1 LKGVEEENR
10 VLTTWTGTRFNEF
23 KFSLEKLEKHVNE
36 QTDENARFQWECKS
50 TLNFLQDAIEKQDN
64 YIQDAMQKQNEENKR
79 LSTMLEDTNKSILN
93 SLQDAMEKQNN
104 YIQDAMQKQNEENK
118 RVSTLIEEIEE
129 ELAQVTQQTSGIER
143 AIEQMIVVEEE
154 LQEKQERLSSR
165 SEQITE
171 KMENLTAKE
180 KETQEQMFQVISDIS
195 ELKFI
200 VTVQEQTKKEYDA
213 EMDEKILEYGRK
225 SIEDNQKLQDSVN
238 VIKQGLDKA
247 NEDVESLRCQDDVL
261 KQGLDKANQDVESL
275 RCRED
280 VLKQDLDKAKEDV
293 ESLRCRE
300 DVLKQD
306 VECLLC
312 QEDDNA
318 QLLHR
323 LENDLTQ
330 ATDKL
335 RQEVDAL
342 KDTEL
347 KKDTELEEELLKVE
361 ERIFNLSAR
370 HADVLQQFDA
380 HRMSVQEQMEELI
393 PMRSSVH
400 EMNALLDTVKT
411 ELDTKAGVEN
421 VEVLSN
427 QLCKIQRQ
435 NKGPTSFTWVLTKE
449 EMESF
454 KHELRSP
461 FFTLRDVDKLQ
472 IKLHPRGRVT
482 SLAGFSSIALVRRRQ
497 TTNPFETEEE
507 PLNVSFTCG
516 SQTSKSRELDEWDD
530 EFDAAVVENFVQTEE
545 LTSEITVTVAY
556 S

>member
-1 LKGVEEENR
+1 MGESLRCRED
-10 VLTTWTGTRFNEF
+10 VL
-23 KFSLEKLEKHVNE
+23 
-36 QTDENARFQWECKS
+36 
-50 TLNFLQDAIEKQDN
+50 KQD
-64 YIQDAMQKQNEENKR
+64 
-79 LSTMLEDTNKSILN
+79 
-93 SLQDAMEKQNN
+93 
-104 YIQDAMQKQNEENK
+104 
-118 RVSTLIEEIEE
+118 
-129 ELAQVTQQTSGIER
+129 
-143 AIEQMIVVEEE
+143 
-154 LQEKQERLSSR
+154 
-165 SEQITE
+165 
-171 KMENLTAKE
+171 
-180 KETQEQMFQVISDIS
+180 
-195 ELKFI
+195 
-200 VTVQEQTKKEYDA
+200 
-213 EMDEKILEYGRK
+213 
-225 SIEDNQKLQDSVN
+225 
-238 VIKQGLDKA
+238 LDKA
-247 NEDVESLRCQDDVL
+247 KEDVESLRCRDDVL

-275 RCRED
+275 RCRDD
-280 VLKQDLDKAKEDV
+280 VLKQDLDKAKEDVKSLRCREDVLKQDV

-347 KKDTELEEELLKVE
+347 KKELLKVE

-400 EMNALLDTVKT
+400 EMNALLDSVKT

>member
-1 LKGVEEENR
+1 MDTPGADELKRFRDFQRWECHKAEETYLKGVEEENR

-36 QTDENARFQWECKS
+36 QTDENARFQCECKS

-93 SLQDAMEKQNN
+93 SLQDAMQKQNN

-171 KMENLTAKE
+171 KITAKE
-180 KETQEQMFQVISDIS
+180 KETQEHMFQVISDIS

-238 VIKQGLDKA
+238 VIKQG
-247 NEDVESLRCQDDVL
+247 
-261 KQGLDKANQDVESL
+261 
-275 RCRED
+275 
-280 VLKQDLDKAKEDV
+280 LDKAKEDV

-411 ELDTKAGVEN
+411 ELDTKAGAEN

-435 NKGPTSFTWVLTKE
+435 KEGPTYFTWVLTKE

-461 FFTLRDVDKLQ
+461 FFTLRDIDKLQ
-472 IKLHPRGRVT
+472 LKLHPRGRVT

-497 TTNPFETEEE
+497 TTNPFETVEE

-545 LTSEITVTVAY
+545 LTSEITVTVL
-556 S
+556 

>member
-1 LKGVEEENR
+1 
-10 VLTTWTGTRFNEF
+10 
-23 KFSLEKLEKHVNE
+23 
-36 QTDENARFQWECKS
+36 
-50 TLNFLQDAIEKQDN
+50 
-64 YIQDAMQKQNEENKR
+64 
-79 LSTMLEDTNKSILN
+79 
-93 SLQDAMEKQNN
+93 
-104 YIQDAMQKQNEENK
+104 
-118 RVSTLIEEIEE
+118 
-129 ELAQVTQQTSGIER
+129 
-143 AIEQMIVVEEE
+143 MIVVEEE

-171 KMENLTAKE
+171 KITAKE
-180 KETQEQMFQVISDIS
+180 KETQEHMFQVISDIS

-238 VIKQGLDKA
+238 VIKQG
-247 NEDVESLRCQDDVL
+247 
-261 KQGLDKANQDVESL
+261 
-275 RCRED
+275 
-280 VLKQDLDKAKEDV
+280 LDKAKEDV

-411 ELDTKAGVEN
+411 ELDTKAGAEN

-435 NKGPTSFTWVLTKE
+435 KEGPTYFTWVLTKE

-461 FFTLRDVDKLQ
+461 FFTLRDIDKLQ
-472 IKLHPRGRVT
+472 LKLHPRGRVT

-497 TTNPFETEEE
+497 TTNPFETVEE

-545 LTSEITVTVAY
+545 LTSEITVTVL
-556 S
+556 

>member
-1 LKGVEEENR
+1 MG
-10 VLTTWTGTRFNEF
+10 
-23 KFSLEKLEKHVNE
+23 
-36 QTDENARFQWECKS
+36 
-50 TLNFLQDAIEKQDN
+50 
-64 YIQDAMQKQNEENKR
+64 
-79 LSTMLEDTNKSILN
+79 
-93 SLQDAMEKQNN
+93 
-104 YIQDAMQKQNEENK
+104 
-118 RVSTLIEEIEE
+118 
-129 ELAQVTQQTSGIER
+129 
-143 AIEQMIVVEEE
+143 
-154 LQEKQERLSSR
+154 
-165 SEQITE
+165 
-171 KMENLTAKE
+171 
-180 KETQEQMFQVISDIS
+180 
-195 ELKFI
+195 
-200 VTVQEQTKKEYDA
+200 
-213 EMDEKILEYGRK
+213 
-225 SIEDNQKLQDSVN
+225 
-238 VIKQGLDKA
+238 
-247 NEDVESLRCQDDVL
+247 
-261 KQGLDKANQDVESL
+261 ESL

-293 ESLRCRE
+293 ESLRCRDDVLKQGLDKANQGVESLRCRDDVLKQDVESLRCRDDVLKQDLDKAKEDVKSLRCRE

-306 VECLLC
+306 VESLRCREDVLKQVVECLLC